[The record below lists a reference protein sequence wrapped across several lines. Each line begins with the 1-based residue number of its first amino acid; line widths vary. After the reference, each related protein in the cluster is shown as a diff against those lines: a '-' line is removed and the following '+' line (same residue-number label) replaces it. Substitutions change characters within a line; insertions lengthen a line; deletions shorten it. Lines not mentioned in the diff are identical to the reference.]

1 MISSKQYRRLTV
13 VAVIPLLLLGWWL
26 AENEKIL
33 PLHNLIYCQ
42 ESDSAITCNSISA
55 TKKEAN
61 SALYQNAAVR
71 LWGAKLEGGFNHSV
85 ITLGHSE
92 IKVVNGETATV
103 PPTDG
108 GIKKLLILPPR
119 SIQGNMFASCEISPY
134 ANSDKNWGYSCIGGD
149 LVPDSFYFFDEST
162 SQKFLKA
169 KLLIEEQKKKDEAM
183 SIRGLIFTMS
193 TPLIGYLVISIA
205 LFLLSRIVR
214 YVVHGREKQAS

>member
-1 MISSKQYRRLTV
+1 MISSKQYRRLTI
-13 VAVIPLLLLGWWL
+13 VAVIPLLLFGWWL
-26 AENEKIL
+26 VENEKIL

-42 ESDSAITCNSISA
+42 ESDSAIACNSISV
-55 TKKEAN
+55 TKEEAN
-61 SALYQNAAVR
+61 NALYQNAAVR

-92 IKVVNGETATV
+92 IKVVNGETVTL
-103 PPTDG
+103 PPSDG
-108 GIKKLLILPPR
+108 GIKKFLILPPR

-149 LVPDSFYFFDEST
+149 LVPDGFYFSDENT

-169 KLLIEEQKKKDEAM
+169 KLLIEEQKKKNETM
-183 SIRGLIFTMS
+183 SIRGSIFTML
-193 TPLIGYLVISIA
+193 TPLIGYFVLSVA

-214 YVVHGREKQAS
+214 YVVHGREKKIS